1 LFFGKNPNIFVPH
14 YLNQTP
20 MQSLISPESNLTL
33 FFVIAGAAAFGLYSE
48 HKKWFGK
55 LSGILVT
62 MISMSL
68 LAMAG
73 VVPVASNPTI
83 KVDVYEMVFS
93 YFIPISIPMLLFSS
107 NILKIVKESGKL
119 LVAYILGAIG
129 IVLGCFIA
137 FWFIDLGP
145 DSGNTAGVIAATL
158 IGGSVNFIAAAEI
171 LNFSTNPLFTATI
184 AVDNFVSNLYTLFLF
199 LTPSLLFLS
208 RFFVKPKKENEVED
222 PAKSEKAQFP
232 MTLERIAVSVFIAA
246 LIAGIG
252 NLLAPYLQDLLH
264 TKLNLSILVIT
275 VFAVLAA
282 NLFPKRLKPLE
293 DTAFSLGLW
302 MMYIFLAVIGAATN
316 MTQIFSIGPAV
327 LGFYLTIM
335 IFHFLFMLALAK
347 LFKLDVY
354 EVVISSAANIM
365 GPSVAAPMAAS
376 MGQKK
381 LVTPGILVGILGYI
395 IGTFI
400 GVSIA
405 LYLS

>member
-1 LFFGKNPNIFVPH
+1 
-14 YLNQTP
+14 
-20 MQSLISPESNLTL
+20 MQSLISPDSNLIL
-33 FFVIAGAAAFGLYSE
+33 FVVVTGAAAFGIYSE

-73 VVPVASNPTI
+73 IVPVASNSNVQ
-83 KVDVYEMVFS
+83 VDVYDMVFS

-129 IVLGCFIA
+129 VVLGCFLA
-137 FWFIDLGP
+137 FWLIDLGP
-145 DSGNTAGVIAATL
+145 DSGKTAGVIAATL

-171 LNFSTNPLFTATI
+171 LDFSTNPLFTATI

-208 RFFVKPKKENEVED
+208 RFFVKPKKENQIED
-222 PAKSEKAQFP
+222 TTKQNKEKFP
-232 MTLERIAVSVFIAA
+232 ITMERIAVSVFIAI
-246 LIAGIG
+246 LIAGLG
-252 NLLAPYLQDLLH
+252 DFLSPYLQNLLH
-264 TKLNLSILVIT
+264 TQLNLSILLIT
-275 VFAVLAA
+275 IFAVLAA
-282 NLFPKRLKPLE
+282 NLFPKLLKPLE
-293 DTAFSLGLW
+293 DTAFSVGLW
-302 MMYIFLAVIGAATN
+302 MMYVFLAVIGAATN
-316 MTQIFSIGPAV
+316 MQQIFSIGPAV
-327 LGFYLTIM
+327 LAFYLTIM
-335 IFHFLFMLALAK
+335 IFHFVLMLALAK

-376 MGQKK
+376 MGQK
-381 LVTPGILVGILGYI
+381 
-395 IGTFI
+395 
-400 GVSIA
+400 S
-405 LYLS
+405 

>member
-1 LFFGKNPNIFVPH
+1 
-14 YLNQTP
+14 
-20 MQSLISPESNLTL
+20 MQSFISPDNNIVL
-33 FFVIAGAAAFGLYSE
+33 FFVITGAAAFGIYSE

-73 VVPVASNPTI
+73 VVPVASNPNI
-83 KVDVYEMVFS
+83 KVEVYDLVFS

-107 NILKIVKESGKL
+107 NIVKIVKESGKL

-129 IVLGCFIA
+129 IVIGCFIA
-137 FWFIDLGP
+137 FGLIGLGP
-145 DSGNTAGVIAATL
+145 DSGKTAGVIAATL
-158 IGGSVNFIAAAEI
+158 IGGSVNFIAAAEA

-208 RFFVKPKKENEVED
+208 RFFVKPKKENQIEEV
-222 PAKSEKAQFP
+222 KSDSKTFP
-232 MTLERIAVSVFIAA
+232 MTMERIAVSVFIAA
-246 LIAGIG
+246 LIAGLGSIIAPFLQ
-252 NLLAPYLQDLLH
+252 NLLQTDI
-264 TKLNLSILVIT
+264 NLSILIIT
-275 VFAVLAA
+275 VLAVLAA
-282 NLFPKRLKPLE
+282 NLFPKLLRPLE
-293 DTAFSLGLW
+293 DTAFSVGLW
-302 MMYIFLAVIGAATN
+302 MMYVFLAVIGAATN
-316 MTQIFSIGPAV
+316 IQQIFSIGPAV
-327 LGFYLTIM
+327 LAFYLAIM
-335 IFHFLFMLALAK
+335 FFHFVFLLSLAK

-381 LVTPGILVGILGYI
+381 LVTPGILVGILGYV

-405 LYLS
+405 IYLS

>member
-1 LFFGKNPNIFVPH
+1 
-14 YLNQTP
+14 
-20 MQSLISPESNLTL
+20 MQSLISPENNLVL
-33 FFVIAGAAAFGLYSE
+33 FFVVAGAAAFGLYSE

-73 VVPVASNPTI
+73 VVPVASNPSI
-83 KVDVYEMVFS
+83 KVDVYDMVFS

-119 LVAYILGAIG
+119 LVAYVLGAIG
-129 IVLGCFIA
+129 TVIGCFIA
-137 FWFIDLGP
+137 YWLIDLGS
-145 DSGNTAGVIAATL
+145 DSANTAGVIAATL

-199 LTPSLLFLS
+199 LTPSLLFLA
-208 RFFVKPKKENEVED
+208 RFFVKPKKENQVED
-222 PAKSEKAQFP
+222 TSETEKNQYP
-232 MTLERIAVSVFIAA
+232 LTLERIAVSVFIAA
-246 LIAGIG
+246 LIAGLG

-264 TKLNLSILVIT
+264 TKLNLSILVVTIL
-275 VFAVLAA
+275 AVLAA
-282 NLFPKRLKPLE
+282 NLFPKKLKPLE

-316 MTQIFSIGPAV
+316 MTQIFSIGPSV
-327 LGFYLTIM
+327 LAFYLTIM
-335 IFHFLFMLALAK
+335 SFHFLFMLALAK

-405 LYLS
+405 IYLS

>member
-1 LFFGKNPNIFVPH
+1 
-14 YLNQTP
+14 
-20 MQSLISPESNLTL
+20 MQSLISPENNLVL
-33 FFVIAGAAAFGLYSE
+33 FFVVAGAAAFGIYSE
-48 HKKWFGK
+48 QKKWFGK

-62 MISMSL
+62 MISMSI
-68 LAMAG
+68 LAMLG
-73 VVPVASNPTI
+73 VLPVASNPNV
-83 KVDVYEMVFS
+83 KVEVYDMVFT

-107 NILKIVKESGKL
+107 NLLKIVKESGKL
-119 LVAYILGAIG
+119 LLAYTIGAIG
-129 IVLGCFIA
+129 IVLGCFLA
-137 FWFIDLGP
+137 FSLIDLGE
-145 DSGNTAGVIAATL
+145 DAGNTAGVIAATL
-158 IGGSVNFIAAAEI
+158 IGGSVNFIAAAES
-171 LNFSTNPLFTATI
+171 LNFSTNPMFTATI
-184 AVDNFVSNLYTLFLF
+184 AVDNLVSNLYTLFLF
-199 LTPSLLFLS
+199 LTPSLMFLA
-208 RFFVKPKKENEVED
+208 RFFVKPKKENQVED
-222 PAKSEKAQFP
+222 TKAIEKAKFP

-246 LIAGIG
+246 LIAGLG
-252 NLLAPYLQDLLH
+252 NLLAPYLQSLLH

-275 VFAVLAA
+275 VLAVLAA

-335 IFHFLFMLALAK
+335 IFHFLFMMALAK

-381 LVTPGILVGILGYI
+381 LVTPAILVGILGYI

-405 LYLS
+405 IYLT

>member
-1 LFFGKNPNIFVPH
+1 
-14 YLNQTP
+14 
-20 MQSLISPESNLTL
+20 MQSLISPENNLVL

-62 MISMSL
+62 MISMSI

-83 KVDVYEMVFS
+83 KVDVYNMVFS

-119 LVAYILGAIG
+119 LIAYILGAIG

-137 FWFIDLGP
+137 FSFIDLGAN
-145 DSGNTAGVIAATL
+145 SGNTAGVIAATL

-171 LNFSTNPLFTATI
+171 LNFSSNPLFTATI

-222 PAKSEKAQFP
+222 VSKLEKAQFP
-232 MTLERIAVSVFIAA
+232 MTLERVAVSIFIAA
-246 LIAGIG
+246 FIAGAG
-252 NLLAPYLQDLLH
+252 TLLTPYLQDLLH

-275 VFAVLAA
+275 VLAVLAA
-282 NLFPKRLKPLE
+282 NFFPKRLKPLE

-335 IFHFLFMLALAK
+335 LFHFLFMLALAK

-381 LVTPGILVGILGYI
+381 LVTPAILVGILGYI
-395 IGTFI
+395 IGTFV

-405 LYLS
+405 LYLSY